1 MTVTK
6 VMVHMNSP
14 YKETLYGN
22 FHECKTRSHDD
33 ADSSMNIPWDEI
45 YMGLITS

>member
-6 VMVHMNSP
+6 VMVHTNSP

-33 ADSSMNIPWDEI
+33 ADSSMNVPRDKKFIR
-45 YMGLITS
+45 GS